1 MQINFISATML
12 TLDSHGQR
20 YSLFYGYGDSVFE
33 PISGGHPKVLAVIVE
48 KEAALVIAIE
58 LTSAGQVDTTYSA
71 IGPNTDP
78 TAMPASGNALNNG
91 TVNAALQPSVA
102 PPTQVSE
109 FSGTRTLNVDFTANT
124 VSRSMLI
131 SQSSDTQFT
140 PGSPI
145 LTVTLLSTSITKN
158 TYETTTGTA
167 QLNQTPS
174 HGTSVGPMRIKGDFF
189 S

>member
-1 MQINFISATML
+1 MVSRSPMQINFISATML

-71 IGPNTDP
+71 IGP
-78 TAMPASGNALNNG
+78 
-91 TVNAALQPSVA
+91 
-102 PPTQVSE
+102 
-109 FSGTRTLNVDFTANT
+109 
-124 VSRSMLI
+124 
-131 SQSSDTQFT
+131 
-140 PGSPI
+140 
-145 LTVTLLSTSITKN
+145 
-158 TYETTTGTA
+158 
-167 QLNQTPS
+167 
-174 HGTSVGPMRIKGDFF
+174 MRIKGDFF